1 VIIGESLRLD
11 PPLRGVKLVVSGIT
25 RFPAPDEPAAGPPW
39 WTFIEFEAEQA
50 DGDRLAALLADT
62 LDDALPW
69 YASFQ
74 SATEMY
80 VVFARRVF
88 RYPSVWPS
96 AVKRW
101 RPTPAASGSPSR
113 SSTGSNSAQSLGRTS
128 LS

>member
-1 VIIGESLRLD
+1 MIIGESLRLD
-11 PPLRGVKLVVSGIT
+11 APLRGVKLVVSGIT

-88 RYPSVWPS
+88 RYPLGV
-96 AVKRW
+96 AERREEVEAYAR
-101 RPTPAASGSPSR
+101 
-113 SSTGSNSAQSLGRTS
+113 SLGVPES
-128 LS
+128 QLDWEQ